1 MEKMPE
7 KCKPLP
13 AHSSY
18 EKCQLDGGQ
27 QGGVCRIRGADNFRY
42 SGTGEATS
50 TPILLCINYEITQ
63 KINKSE
69 PPSGRSLSRPRSA
82 RDQQAVM
89 TFSETLIKNPKR
101 QKRKIFYSHLK
112 TWSN

>member
-18 EKCQLDGGQ
+18 EKCQLDGGEE
-27 QGGVCRIRGADNFRY
+27 GGRRGFWGADNFRY

-69 PPSGRSLSRPRSA
+69 PPSGRSLSRPRST

-89 TFSETLIKNPKR
+89 TFTEPLIKNPKR
-101 QKRKIFYSHLK
+101 QA
-112 TWSN
+112 